1 MLLRGQALLLLLVG
15 ILVGAVLAAILMTRE
30 GLPAPL
36 AARIADL
43 VAPPHSGLPTSIEV
57 GSSPDRATAGLRRT
71 LPVTKSPSP
80 AAPSHAGR
88 PTPAA
93 GQVTVVPPPVYT
105 YYDHGH
111 GGGDDSGSS
120 GHHR

>member
-1 MLLRGQALLLLLVG
+1 VLLRGHALLLLLVG
-15 ILVGAVLAAILMTRE
+15 ILVGAVLAGILMTRE

-36 AARIADL
+36 AARIAGL
-43 VAPPHSGLPTSIEV
+43 IAPPHSGLPTSIEV
-57 GSSPDRATAGLRRT
+57 GSSPDAAAAGLTRT
-71 LPVTKSPSP
+71 RPVTTTPTP
-80 AAPSHAGR
+80 TPSHAGR
-88 PTPAA
+88 PTPAP

-111 GGGDDSGSS
+111 GGGDDSGSG